1 MESIL
6 YFSVSAMSL
15 DSVLRSSQY
24 CMLNF
29 TTNFALDTKG
39 ISSANNANNKFFFIV
54 LSPIVML
61 VLLCYVSI
69 IIKNLIQDYINER
82 KESMLSSCRVQ
93 LISCKYMTYAKKTQ
107 VFRCAKSAHFLNL
120 LYISTLHQIMQ
131 DTNNTVII
139 FNHWYSH
146 DKE

>member
-54 LSPIVML
+54 LSPIVL
-61 VLLCYVSI
+61 V
-69 IIKNLIQDYINER
+69 INQNA
-82 KESMLSSCRVQ
+82 VQ
-93 LISCKYMTYAKKTQ
+93 I
-107 VFRCAKSAHFLNL
+107 
-120 LYISTLHQIMQ
+120 
-131 DTNNTVII
+131 
-139 FNHWYSH
+139 
-146 DKE
+146 

>member
-15 DSVLRSSQY
+15 DSVLRSSRY

-54 LSPIVML
+54 LSPIVKL
-61 VLLCYVSI
+61 VLERIQFKIMQTSAKKACFQVVVC
-69 IIKNLIQDYINER
+69 NL
-82 KESMLSSCRVQ
+82 LT
-93 LISCKYMTYAKKTQ
+93 SCKYMTYAKKTQ
-107 VFRCAKSAHFLNL
+107 VFRCAKSVHFLNL

-139 FNHWYSH
+139 FSHWYSH
-146 DKE
+146 DEE